1 MALIWDYD
9 INELK
14 KTPQGRLKILERL
27 INYGPTEP
35 GEVVVQLD
43 SDSYIEP
50 GTIQKL
56 VDYFKNPQVGAVC
69 AHTYVENADQNIL
82 TRMQTAHYFVAFRV
96 LKAAESAFSLIFCC
110 SGCSSAYRKSVV
122 LPVID

>member
-35 GEVVVQLD
+35 GEKIDLAEVKKNWDKLD
-43 SDSYIEP
+43 IHSVHRRRLMEY
-50 GTIQKL
+50 
-56 VDYFKNPQVGAVC
+56 
-69 AHTYVENADQNIL
+69 
-82 TRMQTAHYFVAFRV
+82 
-96 LKAAESAFSLIFCC
+96 LIW
-110 SGCSSAYRKSVV
+110 RK
-122 LPVID
+122 